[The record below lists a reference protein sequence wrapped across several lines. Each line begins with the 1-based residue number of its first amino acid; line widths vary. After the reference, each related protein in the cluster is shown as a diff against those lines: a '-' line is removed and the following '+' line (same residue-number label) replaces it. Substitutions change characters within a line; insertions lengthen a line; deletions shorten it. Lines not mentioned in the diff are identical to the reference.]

1 VKISREVKV
10 GLLALVAG
18 AVLYIGFNFLKGVEF
33 FSPVKR
39 YYVVYTNIDGL
50 SSSNPVILNG
60 LNVGRVNSIQLL
72 PESGYKIVVGLDVDD
87 KLVLGDST
95 LAILSNSDLLGGKS
109 ILLKLGR
116 NSKIKEN
123 GDTLTGI
130 TDKNLTQALA
140 ERAMPILSNLDSTV
154 VKMNKVFGD
163 ELGNSIQKT
172 LHNFEIASTDLRL
185 TVAANKQNITT
196 ITSNLADLSESL
208 KETQAAL
215 KPLMAHMTQFADSLN
230 DLHLK
235 RIVNNANAAMKNL
248 NEITARINSGQGTMG
263 ALMNDKAAYDNM
275 NKSIKDLDLLLLDL
289 KANPKRYVHFSMF
302 GGKEKA
308 PKKSKKNKNQPLSD
322 TLAPK

>member
-215 KPLMAHMTQFADSLN
+215 KPLPEFLSKIL
-230 DLHLK
+230 
-235 RIVNNANAAMKNL
+235 
-248 NEITARINSGQGTMG
+248 INQQ
-263 ALMNDKAAYDNM
+263 DCW
-275 NKSIKDLDLLLLDL
+275 
-289 KANPKRYVHFSMF
+289 
-302 GGKEKA
+302 
-308 PKKSKKNKNQPLSD
+308 
-322 TLAPK
+322 

>member
-1 VKISREVKV
+1 VKISKEVKV

-39 YYVVYTNIDGL
+39 YYVVYSNIDGL

-72 PESGYKIVVGLDVDD
+72 PKSGYKILVGIDVDD
-87 KLVLGDST
+87 KLVVGDST

-109 ILLKLGR
+109 ILLKLGN
-116 NSKIKEN
+116 NSKIKKN
-123 GDTLTGI
+123 GDTLAGV

-140 ERAMPILSNLDSTV
+140 EKAMPILTNLDSTV
-154 VKMNKVFGD
+154 VKLNRVFGD
-163 ELGNSIQKT
+163 ELGNSVQKT
-172 LHNFEIASTDLRL
+172 LHNFELASNDLRL

-196 ITSNLADLSESL
+196 ITGNLADLSASL

-215 KPLMAHMTQFADSLN
+215 KPLMAHMNQFADSLN
-230 DLHLK
+230 DLELK
-235 RIVNNANAAMKNL
+235 RVVNNANVAMKNL
-248 NEITARINSGQGTMG
+248 NEITTKINSGQGTMG

-275 NKSIKDLDLLLLDL
+275 NKSIKDLDVLLLDL
-289 KANPKRYVHFSMF
+289 KANPKRYVHFSVF
-302 GGKEKA
+302 GGKDKSA
-308 PKKSKKNKNQPLSD
+308 KKPKKNKSNTPATQSPQ
-322 TLAPK
+322 

>member
-1 VKISREVKV
+1 
-10 GLLALVAG
+10 
-18 AVLYIGFNFLKGVEF
+18 
-33 FSPVKR
+33 
-39 YYVVYTNIDGL
+39 
-50 SSSNPVILNG
+50 
-60 LNVGRVNSIQLL
+60 
-72 PESGYKIVVGLDVDD
+72 
-87 KLVLGDST
+87 
-95 LAILSNSDLLGGKS
+95 LLGGKS

-185 TVAANKQNITT
+185 TVAANKQNVTT